1 MATATAEKACRM
13 DIRLTQPQR
22 RSYERAAE
30 LRGQTLSQWAA
41 SHLDECARRD
51 IDEAASTRLSDEA
64 FERFA
69 ALLEEPVP
77 EAAREL
83 LAREPAWA

>member
-1 MATATAEKACRM
+1 MVTATVEKACRM

-22 RSYERAAE
+22 KSYERAAE
-30 LRGQTLSQWAA
+30 LRGQTLSQWTT

-51 IDEAASTRLSDEA
+51 IDEASSTRLSDEA

-77 EAAREL
+77 DAAREL

>member
-1 MATATAEKACRM
+1 MATATIEKACRM

-22 RSYERAAE
+22 KSYERAAE
-30 LRGQTLSQWAA
+30 LRGQTLSQWTT

-51 IDEAASTRLSDEA
+51 IDEACSTQLSDEA

-77 EAAREL
+77 DAAREL